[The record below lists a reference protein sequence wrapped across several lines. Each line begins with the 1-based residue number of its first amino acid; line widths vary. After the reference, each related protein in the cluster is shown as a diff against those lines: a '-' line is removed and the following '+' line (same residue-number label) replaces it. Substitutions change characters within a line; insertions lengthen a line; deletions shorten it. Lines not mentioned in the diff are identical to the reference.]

1 MKFKAMKGCRRLAR
15 EQRYIWALLG
25 AWGSLSLDRRAEL
38 RLLISAVAESEAEE
52 RALFDVAVRQKP
64 PESVAARTGVTARR
78 IYAMRC
84 RFYEQVD
91 IR

>member
-1 MKFKAMKGCRRLAR
+1 MKFTAMKGCRRPVR
-15 EQRYIWALLG
+15 EQRYIWAMLG
-25 AWGSLSLDRRAEL
+25 AWGSLPLDRRAEL

-52 RALFDVAVRQKP
+52 RALFDAAVRQKP
-64 PESVAARTGVTARR
+64 PENVAVRTGVSARR

-84 RFYEQVD
+84 RFYERVE